1 MSTGR
6 SPTARRVWIWLDAA
20 DPREA
25 AALVAFDRMQAT
37 MPGRVRAGLM
47 RDAVCRAILD
57 IVAGGPVGVDQPATA
72 RPVRAKRMMART
84 AVEAAGVPV
93 VKADQPARDESSV
106 NHPVETAKV
115 EPVPVVI
122 APVEAGVDPSGNNKP
137 ADGQK
142 PGGLMW

>member
-25 AALVAFDRMQAT
+25 AALAALDHMQAT
-37 MPGRVRAGLM
+37 MPVRVRAGLM

-57 IVAGGPVGVDQPATA
+57 ITAGGSVGVDQPA
-72 RPVRAKRMMART
+72 
-84 AVEAAGVPV
+84 
-93 VKADQPARDESSV
+93 RDEPVPTVVGS
-106 NHPVETAKV
+106 VETAKV
-115 EPVPVVI
+115 EPTTVETVPVAVEPVPVAV
-122 APVEAGVDPSGNNKP
+122 APVAPIAAVTDHTDNNKP
-137 ADGQK
+137 ASVEK